1 MNTLF
6 RRIINLAGFTDKN
19 SPLTEEYF
27 PAYADYFCTMYQ
39 KDEFLSRIREQI
51 ASEEK
56 YSAILDEAPK
66 KLARSRKFLLIP
78 LTLYLIAAL
87 LSLLRDHTLENVL
100 VLWICSVFILYM
112 VNFFIMMIPSFG
124 SDADIKII
132 DKPILELIRD
142 FLRLANLLKTVN
154 KNKITIVEFFWNAF
168 IINTKAVARGFSLLF
183 ISNIFCAAILLL
195 MGTMH
200 WTTFLVLC
208 GQTVVIVMMYW
219 KIVKAVPGT
228 PGFFTKYGIPEER
241 MGIAKG
247 VHVWL
252 SIGVFSVLTVIIL
265 IGAMMLPG
273 MTLGDYL
280 ADVTMMPIE
289 YPIMLAATLIL
300 LGLWMRYMN
309 GVDSVKVMRKM
320 NTTHLTVLK
329 TDLLPAAEKASG
341 EELSAV
347 KRRFI
352 LLSMNKLIVQ
362 EFFLRFPIY
371 MLMPNIVIVADKGA
385 QEILN
390 KGEDKKLTE
399 LL

>member
-1 MNTLF
+1 
-6 RRIINLAGFTDKN
+6 
-19 SPLTEEYF
+19 
-27 PAYADYFCTMYQ
+27 MYQ

-78 LTLYLIAAL
+78 LMLYLIAAF
-87 LSLLRDHTLENVL
+87 LSVLRDHTLENVL

-132 DKPILELIRD
+132 DKPVLELIRD

-183 ISNIFCAAILLL
+183 ISNIFCAAVLLL

-200 WTTFLVLC
+200 WTTFLILC
-208 GQTVVIVMMYW
+208 AQTAVIVLMYW

-252 SIGVFSVLTVIIL
+252 SIGLFSVLTVVIL
-265 IGAMMLPG
+265 IGGMMLPG

-280 ADVTMMPIE
+280 ADVTLMPVE
-289 YPIMLAATLIL
+289 YPIMLAASLIL

-341 EELSAV
+341 DELPAI

-390 KGEDKKLTE
+390 EGEDKKLTE

>member
-1 MNTLF
+1 
-6 RRIINLAGFTDKN
+6 
-19 SPLTEEYF
+19 
-27 PAYADYFCTMYQ
+27 
-39 KDEFLSRIREQI
+39 
-51 ASEEK
+51 
-56 YSAILDEAPK
+56 
-66 KLARSRKFLLIP
+66 
-78 LTLYLIAAL
+78 
-87 LSLLRDHTLENVL
+87 
-100 VLWICSVFILYM
+100 
-112 VNFFIMMIPSFG
+112 
-124 SDADIKII
+124 
-132 DKPILELIRD
+132 
-142 FLRLANLLKTVN
+142 
-154 KNKITIVEFFWNAF
+154 
-168 IINTKAVARGFSLLF
+168 
-183 ISNIFCAAILLL
+183 
-195 MGTMH
+195 
-200 WTTFLVLC
+200 
-208 GQTVVIVMMYW
+208 
-219 KIVKAVPGT
+219 
-228 PGFFTKYGIPEER
+228 

-252 SIGVFSVLTVIIL
+252 SIGIFSVLTVIIL

>member
-1 MNTLF
+1 
-6 RRIINLAGFTDKN
+6 
-19 SPLTEEYF
+19 
-27 PAYADYFCTMYQ
+27 MYL
-39 KDEFLSRIREQI
+39 KDEFLTRIRGQI

-56 YSAILDEAPK
+56 YSAVLDEAPR
-66 KLARSRKFLLIP
+66 KLAHSRKFLFIP
-78 LTLYLIAAL
+78 LLVYLTGAL
-87 LSLLRDHTLENVL
+87 FSVLRDHTLENVL
-100 VLWICSVFILYM
+100 VLWISSVFILYM

-132 DKPILELIRD
+132 DKPIPDLIRD

-154 KNKITIVEFFWNAF
+154 KNKFTLVEFFWNAF
-168 IINTKAVARGFSLLF
+168 IINTKALAKGFSILF
-183 ISNIFCAAILLL
+183 ISNVFCAAILL
-195 MGTMH
+195 MTGKIH
-200 WTTFLVLC
+200 WTTFLLLA
-208 GQTVVIVMMYW
+208 GQTAVIILMYW

-252 SIGVFSVLTVIIL
+252 SIGIFSVLTVAIL
-265 IGAMMLPG
+265 IGAMVLPG

-280 ADVTMMPIE
+280 SDVTLMPVE
-289 YPIMLAATLIL
+289 YPLMLAVTLIL

-309 GVDSVKVMRKM
+309 GIESVKVMREM
-320 NTTHLTVLK
+320 NATHLSVLK
-329 TDLLPAAEKASG
+329 NDLLPAAEKAEG
-341 EELSAV
+341 EKLAEL

-385 QEILN
+385 QEMLN
-390 KGEDKKLTE
+390 EGEDRKITD

>member
-252 SIGVFSVLTVIIL
+252 SIGIFSVLTIIIV

>member
-1 MNTLF
+1 
-6 RRIINLAGFTDKN
+6 
-19 SPLTEEYF
+19 
-27 PAYADYFCTMYQ
+27 MYQ

-56 YSAILDEAPK
+56 YSAILDEAPGK
-66 KLARSRKFLLIP
+66 FARSRKFLLIP
-78 LTLYLIAAL
+78 LVFYLLAVF
-87 LSLLRDHTLENVL
+87 LSVLRDHTLENVL

-132 DKPILELIRD
+132 DKPIPELIRD
-142 FLRLANLLKTVN
+142 FLRLANILKTVN

-168 IINTKAVARGFSLLF
+168 IINTKALARGFSLLF
-183 ISNIFCAAILLL
+183 VSNVFCAAVLFA

-200 WTTFLVLC
+200 WTTFLILA
-208 GQTVVIVMMYW
+208 GQTAVIVLMYW

-252 SIGVFSVLTVIIL
+252 SIGIFSVLTVVIL
-265 IGAMMLPG
+265 IGGMMLPG

-280 ADVTMMPIE
+280 SDVTLMPVE
-289 YPIMLAATLIL
+289 YPIMLAATLVL

-309 GVDSVKVMRKM
+309 GVDSAKVMRRM
-320 NTTHLTVLK
+320 NLTHLSVLK
-329 TDLLPAAEKASG
+329 SDLLPAAEKAEG
-341 EELSAV
+341 EELSAL

-362 EFFLRFPIY
+362 EFFHRFPVY
-371 MLMPNIVIVADKGA
+371 ALMPNIVIVADKGA
-385 QEILN
+385 QEMLN
-390 KGEDKKLTE
+390 NGEDKKLTE

>member
-1 MNTLF
+1 
-6 RRIINLAGFTDKN
+6 
-19 SPLTEEYF
+19 
-27 PAYADYFCTMYQ
+27 MYL

-78 LTLYLIAAL
+78 LFFYLLAVF
-87 LSLLRDHTLENVL
+87 LSVIRDHTLENVL
-100 VLWICSVFILYM
+100 ILWIYSVFLLYM
-112 VNFFIMMIPSFG
+112 VNFFLMMIPSFG

-132 DKPILELIRD
+132 DKPIPDLIRD

-154 KNKITIVEFFWNAF
+154 KNKVTIIEFFWNAF
-168 IINTKAVARGFSLLF
+168 IINTKALARVFSTLF
-183 ISNIFCAAILLL
+183 ITNVFCAAVLLL

-200 WTTFLVLC
+200 WVTFLILT
-208 GQTVVIVMMYW
+208 GQTILIILMYW
-219 KIVKAVPGT
+219 KIVKAKPGA

-252 SIGVFSVLTVIIL
+252 SIGIFSVLTVAIL
-265 IGAMMLPG
+265 LGGMMLPG

-280 ADVTMMPIE
+280 ADVTTMPIE
-289 YPIMLAATLIL
+289 YPFMLAATLVL
-300 LGLWMRYMN
+300 MGLWMRYLH
-309 GVDSVKVMRKM
+309 GVDSAKVMRKL
-320 NTTHLTVLK
+320 NNTHLSVLRD
-329 TDLLPAAEKASG
+329 DLLPAAEKADG
-341 EELSAV
+341 ESLSRL
-347 KRRFI
+347 KRRFV
-352 LLSMNKLIVQ
+352 LLSMNKLLVQ
-362 EFFLRFPIY
+362 EFFLRFPVY
-371 MLMPNIVIVADKGA
+371 SLMPNIVIVADKGA

-390 KGEDKKLTE
+390 ESGEDKKITD